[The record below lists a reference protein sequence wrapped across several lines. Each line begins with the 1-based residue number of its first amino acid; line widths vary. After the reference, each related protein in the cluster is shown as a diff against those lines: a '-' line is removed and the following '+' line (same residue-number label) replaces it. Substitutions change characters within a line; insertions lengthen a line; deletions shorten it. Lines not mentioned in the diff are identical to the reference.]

1 LPSQQVYAIV
11 RTAESV
17 AQRLDD
23 VDLRLLNLLR
33 SDAST
38 TLKDLARILEMPR
51 ATVQYRVQKLKN
63 LGVIKSISAIPN
75 FAKLGRPILVF
86 VLVKLEPT
94 PKVHVAVERQIA
106 GLPGVER
113 VHEISGEW
121 DVFVE
126 ARVESIESLSRTI
139 DRLRDLPGVSHSITA
154 FSLSATKD

>member
-1 LPSQQVYAIV
+1 
-11 RTAESV
+11 V

-38 TLKDLARILEMPR
+38 TLKDLARALKMPR

-63 LGVIKSISAIPN
+63 LGVIKSISAIPD
-75 FAKLGRPILVF
+75 FSKLGRPILVF
-86 VLVKLEPT
+86 VLVKTEPT
-94 PKVHVAVERQIA
+94 PKLQANVERQIA
-106 GLPGVER
+106 ALPGVER

-126 ARVESIESLSRTI
+126 ARVESIESLSRTL
-139 DRLRDLPGVSHSITA
+139 DQLRSLRGVSHSITA
-154 FSLSATKD
+154 FSLTATKD